1 MLLSSGLKFAEL
13 ELSTS
18 SLRDFVRSLTSHPE
32 AMLSV
37 LLDSFS
43 FAPSGKNIVWNI
55 ATVRYPTVG
64 IEGVKPELPL
74 LVTPLT
80 KIV

>member
-1 MLLSSGLKFAEL
+1 MRLPLRSLSL
-13 ELSTS
+13 
-18 SLRDFVRSLTSHPE
+18 RSLTPRTE
-32 AMLSV
+32 AMLPV

-64 IEGVKPELPL
+64 VEGMKPELPL
-74 LVTPLT
+74 VVTPL
-80 KIV
+80 KA